1 MPKSVSVVIP
11 TCNYGRFIVDA
22 IDSVLDQTRLPSEI
36 IVIDDGS
43 TDETAALVGA
53 FRDRVR
59 YIRQDNAGVCA
70 ARNRG
75 VNEST
80 SELIAFLDAD
90 DTWEPTNLEKQLTR
104 FETDEEIGLVH
115 CAMREFA
122 TETGETIQLHM
133 DGGEEGV
140 ADNLLLWEGPMIVGP
155 GGAVTVSRTAFDH
168 VGGFDTRM
176 KVGED
181 WDFCYRVARS
191 FKIGFVAEPLVNYR
205 NHSGAA
211 HLNIENMERG
221 MLLFY
226 EKAFATDDP
235 EILKLRRRAYGN
247 FHKVMAGSYLHA
259 GNLRKFL
266 SHAAKS
272 ICMRPANLEYFL
284 RFPTRRLGRRA
295 TKLTEA
301 IR

>member
-1 MPKSVSVVIP
+1 MLKSVSVVIP
-11 TCNYGRFIVDA
+11 TYNYGRFIVDA
-22 IDSVLDQTRLPSEI
+22 IDSVLDQTLLPSEI
-36 IVIDDGS
+36 IVVDDGS

-53 FRDRVR
+53 FGDRVR

-90 DTWEPTNLEKQLTR
+90 DTWEATNLEKQLAR
-104 FETDEEIGLVH
+104 FESDEEIGLVH

-122 TETGETIQLHM
+122 SETGETIRLHM

-140 ADNLLLWEGPMIVGP
+140 ANNLLLWEGPTIVGP
-155 GGAVTVSRTAFDH
+155 GGAITVSRKAFDH

-191 FKIGFVAEPLVNYR
+191 FKIGFVGEPLINYR

-211 HLNIENMERG
+211 HFNIENMERG

-226 EKAFATDDP
+226 EKAFATGDP

-247 FHKVMAGSYLHA
+247 FHRVMAGSYLQA
-259 GNLRKFL
+259 GGLRKFL

-272 ICMRPANLEYFL
+272 IWKRPANLEYFL
-284 RFPTRRLGRRA
+284 RFPTRRFARRSN
-295 TKLTEA
+295 KLTEA